1 MIDYEEKFEEV
12 GESLYHSKIGGY
24 SLEFIDYLK
33 SQLKEKDIEIESQLT
48 KIYALNARVSHR
60 GFENLN
66 ITRLARKSSE
76 TIEQLREEIAELKF
90 KNERTTKERDNH
102 FRDII
107 KLENELSELKDEN
120 KRLASSNLKLDMEN
134 QSLGRSLTAKDKEIE
149 ELKKL
154 RSSDSALIDKLE
166 HGDCEL
172 LRKHNRC
179 PLSSEIAEL
188 KSEHERLLKRDGNAK
203 IFLAFNDD
211 IDPFHQERLQVVD
224 VGVSDNVYIVE
235 SKLFNKVQSD
245 MAALKAKTR
254 EV

>member
-76 TIEQLREEIAELKF
+76 TIEQLRKMIAELKGEL
-90 KNERTTKERDNH
+90 KQRTNERDNH

-107 KLENELSELKDEN
+107 KLENELSELIDN
-120 KRLASSNLKLDMEN
+120 
-134 QSLGRSLTAKDKEIE
+134 G
-149 ELKKL
+149 
-154 RSSDSALIDKLE
+154 DSVYSILE
-166 HGDCEL
+166 
-172 LRKHNRC
+172 K
-179 PLSSEIAEL
+179 
-188 KSEHERLLKRDGNAK
+188 EHE
-203 IFLAFNDD
+203 
-211 IDPFHQERLQVVD
+211 
-224 VGVSDNVYIVE
+224 
-235 SKLFNKVQSD
+235 
-245 MAALKAKTR
+245 ALKAKIAGSQTYYAYIR
-254 EV
+254 DNTAWFHKVIDDGNAINQKYLVETEDENNILAFMVDVKDCLNLHLTDEPLKVALLDLTEIGDDDETIRKIANH